1 MHSDRYN
8 MIVITKK
15 SILFVIGS
23 VREFDDLEGT
33 MVGGWLI
40 YCMICE
46 EVRFSKSVAEV
57 SVHLNQPTALLNT
70 LVLRDNV
77 NC

>member
-33 MVGGWLI
+33 MVGG
-40 YCMICE
+40 
-46 EVRFSKSVAEV
+46 
-57 SVHLNQPTALLNT
+57 
-70 LVLRDNV
+70 
-77 NC
+77 